1 MKIGILGIRGIPA
14 NYGGFETF
22 AEELATRL
30 AGRGHDVTVYAR
42 SNNLREPRT
51 TYRGVRIVV
60 LPTIPTKHLDTAAH
74 TFLSVLNALGRGFDA
89 ILMCNAANA
98 VFCLAPR
105 LAGTPVV
112 LNVDGI
118 ERLRKKWGRAARMV
132 YEVSE
137 RLSTRIPS
145 AVVADARVIEDYYR
159 SRYDADPVMIAYG
172 ADCERDEGVDAL
184 RQLGLEPREYLL
196 YVSRLEPENNAHV
209 VVEAYGAVET
219 DRPLVI
225 VGDAPYAA
233 AYIERLK
240 TLADPRVLFPG
251 AIYGRDCRQLR
262 SHAYAWIQATEVG
275 GTHPALLE
283 AMGAGNCVLAKDRP
297 EHREVLGDAGLYFDD
312 VADLTSLMSRVLHDG
327 ELADGL
333 RGRARERA
341 ASLYS
346 WETVTDQYEALF
358 ERIAAD
364 GNRRGRRPPV
374 H

>member
-30 AGRGHDVTVYAR
+30 AARGHDVTVYAR
-42 SNNLREPRT
+42 SNNLRDPVR

-74 TFLSVLNALGRGFDA
+74 TFLSVLNALGQGFDA

-98 VFCLAPR
+98 VFCVVPR
-105 LAGTPVV
+105 MAGTPIA

-118 ERLRKKWGRAARMV
+118 ERLRKKWGRAARIV
-132 YEVSE
+132 YELSE
-137 RLSTRIPS
+137 RLSTRVPS
-145 AVVADARVIEDYYR
+145 VVVADARVIEDYYR
-159 SRYDADPVMIAYG
+159 SRYAADPVMIAYG

-184 RQLGLEPREYLL
+184 RALDLQPREYLL
-196 YVSRLEPENNAHV
+196 YVSRLEPENNAHLV
-209 VVEAYGAVET
+209 VQAYGAVET

-225 VGDAPYAA
+225 VGDAPYAG
-233 AYIERLK
+233 AYIRRLK
-240 TLADPRVLFPG
+240 AAADRRVLFPG

-283 AMGAGNCVLAKDRP
+283 AMGAGNCVLALDRP
-297 EHREVLGDAGLYFDD
+297 EHREVLGDDGLYF
-312 VADLTSLMSRVLHDG
+312 AGAGDLTALMSRVLRDG
-327 ELADGL
+327 ELAARL

-341 ASLYS
+341 ASRYS
-346 WETVTDQYEALF
+346 WDTVTDQYEALF
-358 ERIAAD
+358 ERIAGAAK
-364 GNRRGRRPPV
+364 
-374 H
+374 